1 MNNGSKMCVQECIAV
16 RMEEKGASL
25 ARRQD
30 GSNKPTSQG
39 KCEQGYSRNLRYPL
53 LLPSLIVTH
62 HPSLSYLLL

>member
-1 MNNGSKMCVQECIAV
+1 M
-16 RMEEKGASL
+16 RMEENGARL
-25 ARRQD
+25 AQRQD
-30 GSNKPTSQG
+30 KSTNPTSQG